1 MRRLKI
7 DNYINKTGDT
17 AHDYL
22 IKLYGAGPVTLNN
35 NTDYKI
41 KIGNDI
47 GYLKTVQGK
56 LDEESNGLIL
66 AAKDLSDFPDGSYYV
81 EVWFEDNGLN
91 YIYPSDGKAE
101 IKLDANIETVKGN
114 IVSTMTI
121 EELRKEVAKTAV
133 IGKDGAPGPKG
144 DKGDQGP
151 AGPKGDTGPQGDQ
164 GIQGSPGKDGKSAYQ
179 IWLDEGNQGTEKDFI
194 SSLKGPKGDIGERGP
209 QGEQGLPGPTGK
221 DGMQGPKGDTGATGT
236 QGPKGD
242 TGPKGEQGAD
252 GEPGKNGIDGKSAYQ
267 IWLDLGNS
275 GTEQDFINSLKGPKG
290 DPGEKGADS
299 TGGNID
305 LSKIKF
311 NIPSY
316 KYNTTTGVSRE
327 QKERNVVIT
336 PTEDGKYILN
346 FEGTNKNVLKDIYL
360 LQSRL
365 STAPSTIN
373 QLKTKQEQN
382 TANITTNAQ
391 DIQTAKQN
399 IDNNANRI
407 TSLEHSNFIKQDDLD
422 KVLKENN
429 TNSPNNRHAPTGW
442 TLDRTTTPWT
452 IWFDNGCGI
461 QFPDYSTTPTVYGYG
476 FAPNIANTKID
487 TWPLIGTIMSASRG
501 TLTIDSVTKT
511 DGSADY
517 WGPNTEVINAIN
529 NDTSNY
535 DWSDVYFND
544 GSRSH
549 KGDYHYDRQK
559 VMVRVMYELGIWSI
573 DDIKSFGLKEKMN

>member
-22 IKLYGAGPVTLNN
+22 LKLYSDNMTEPVTLNSDI
-35 NTDYKI
+35 DYKI

-66 AAKDLSDFPDGSYYV
+66 AAKDLADFPDGSYYV
-81 EVWFEDNGLN
+81 EVWFEDSGLN
-91 YIYPSDGKAE
+91 YIYPSNGKAR
-101 IKLDANIETVKGN
+101 IKLDANIESVKGKL
-114 IVSTMTI
+114 IPTITI
-121 EELRKEVAKTAV
+121 EELRKEIANNNTTVVKGPKGDKGDIGPQGPT
-133 IGKDGAPGPKG
+133 GKDGAPGPKG
-144 DKGDQGP
+144 D
-151 AGPKGDTGPQGDQ
+151 
-164 GIQGSPGKDGKSAYQ
+164 
-179 IWLDEGNQGTEKDFI
+179 
-194 SSLKGPKGDIGERGP
+194 
-209 QGEQGLPGPTGK
+209 
-221 DGMQGPKGDTGATGT
+221 
-236 QGPKGD
+236 
-242 TGPKGEQGAD
+242 QGAD

-290 DPGEKGADS
+290 DPGEKGTDG

-336 PTEDGKYILN
+336 PTDDGKYVLN

-373 QLKTKQEQN
+373 QLKNQQDKN
-382 TANITTNAQ
+382 ISDITTNAQ

-407 TSLEHSNFIKQDDLD
+407 TSLEHSNFIKQEDLD
-422 KVLKENN
+422 KALKENN
-429 TNSPNNRHAPTGW
+429 THSPNKRHAPTGW

-452 IWFDNGCGI
+452 IWLDNGCGI

-476 FAPNIANTKID
+476 FASNIANTKID

-501 TLTIDSVTKT
+501 TLSIDTVLKT

-559 VMVRVMYELGIWSI
+559 VIVRVMYELGIWSI
-573 DDIKSFGLKEKMN
+573 DDIKSFGLKEIK